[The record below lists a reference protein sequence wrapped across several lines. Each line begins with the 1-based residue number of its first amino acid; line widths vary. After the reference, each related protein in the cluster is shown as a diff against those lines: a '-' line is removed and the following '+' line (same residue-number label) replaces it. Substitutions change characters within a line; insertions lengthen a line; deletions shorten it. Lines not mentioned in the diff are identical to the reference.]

1 MNYLLVGGDIFISLI
16 LIVIFLQLYT
26 CKRSTTAKTNTFKKK
41 TCKEMSETDK
51 SREKHDI
58 ELASNEIALKR
69 KKSTFNQPA
78 ECDYYD
84 IDEIIETGHLP
95 NFTNASQEYELPRS
109 LPKSKHAYLPLTVE
123 NSYLSPQLKDDNS
136 EQREVHS
143 SESISDL
150 YLQPIHVI

>member
-1 MNYLLVGGDIFISLI
+1 
-16 LIVIFLQLYT
+16 
-26 CKRSTTAKTNTFKKK
+26 
-41 TCKEMSETDK
+41 MSETDK

-109 LPKSKHAYLPLTVE
+109 LPKSKPAYLRLTVE

-143 SESISDL
+143 SESTSDL